1 MIRWLRAAL
10 QRPIVPYSA
19 RDRPSEMSEM
29 PTERNVS
36 SRTLFI
42 GNNIDF
48 LRGIN
53 SDSID
58 LIYSDP
64 PHTLKRAYEVLLGG
78 ELKIGD
84 LGDFQALDQEEWILL
99 DEIERRSA
107 STYDIINAARLGH
120 SQDMAA
126 YLTFMG
132 ARLIEME
139 RVLKRN
145 GSVYLHCRPDASH
158 YLKAL
163 MDSTFGADQFI
174 SEVIWKG
181 RTVHGRA
188 TKWGLSHDVILFYSG
203 REGHV
208 WNRFYLQ
215 YPREYWEK
223 YYRYKDSRGRF
234 QLVTLT
240 SPGVRSGLAGSEWR
254 RVNPSDVGR
263 HWAVP
268 QRLLQ
273 DEYPG
278 RTGLKRLSPQD
289 KLELLDEAGLIH
301 WPVDGNIPRYKLY
314 SHAVRG
320 IPLQD
325 VITDIDSI
333 PVRSRE
339 RTQWP
344 TQKPLALLERIIS
357 ASSDPGD
364 LVLDP
369 FCGAGT
375 TCLAA
380 EKLERDWIGVEV
392 SPGAADVLSR
402 RMQRELSAAQR
413 DRLVSGVGLRV
424 ISKPPVRTDLSSSGQ
439 STERGTDTDGMNRLK
454 NLLYDYQNRKCNGC
468 GYEVPMH
475 LLRLDQC
482 GSDVRLD
489 RNPIGSQ
496 QLLCHTCNRLKNLL
510 YDYQNRKCNGCGY
523 EVPMHLLRLD
533 QCGSD
538 VRLDRNPIG
547 SQQLL
552 CHTCNSI
559 KGRQDMNYLEL
570 QLYKRGILR
579 S

>member
-1 MIRWLRAAL
+1 M
-10 QRPIVPYSA
+10 PYST
-19 RDRPSEMSEM
+19 RDRSSEMSEM
-29 PTERNVS
+29 PTKRNVS

-48 LRGIN
+48 LQRIN

-64 PHTLKRAYEVLLGG
+64 PFTLKRVYEVLLGG
-78 ELKIGD
+78 GLRIGD
-84 LGDFQALDQEEWILL
+84 LGNFLALDQEEWILL

-126 YLTFMG
+126 YLTYMG

-139 RVLKRN
+139 RILKPN
-145 GSVYLHCRPDASH
+145 GSIYLHCHPDYSH
-158 YLKAL
+158 YLKAI
-163 MDSTFGADQFI
+163 MDSLFGADQFV
-174 SEVIWKG
+174 SEVIWKR

-203 REGHV
+203 REGSV
-208 WNRFYLQ
+208 WNRLYLQ
-215 YPREYWEK
+215 YPREHWEK
-223 YYRYKDSRGRF
+223 YYRYKDERGRF

-240 SPGVRSGLAGSEWR
+240 SPGLRSGLAGGEWR
-254 RVNPSDVGR
+254 GVNPSDVGR

-314 SHAVRG
+314 SYAVRG

-325 VITDIDSI
+325 VITDIDPI

-357 ASSDPGD
+357 VSSDPGD

-392 SPGAADVLSR
+392 SPGAADILSR
-402 RMQRELSAAQR
+402 RMQRELSAVQR

-424 ISKPPVRTDLSSSGQ
+424 ISKPPIRTDLSSSEQ
-439 STERGTDTDGMNRLK
+439 FTELGSDRDEMNRIK
-454 NLLYDYQNRKCNGC
+454 NLLYDYQNKKCNGC
-468 GYEVPMH
+468 GFEVPMH
-475 LLRLDQC
+475 LLRLDKC
-482 GSDVRLD
+482 GSDVELD
-489 RNPIGSQ
+489 RNPTGPQ
-496 QLLCHTCNRLKNLL
+496 QLLCL
-510 YDYQNRKCNGCGY
+510 
-523 EVPMHLLRLD
+523 
-533 QCGSD
+533 
-538 VRLDRNPIG
+538 
-547 SQQLL
+547 
-552 CHTCNSI
+552 TCNSI